1 MTSSAR
7 LLNASGYV
15 FEIEYFDSLFII
27 NYINIHNL
35 VCVCMQC
42 SPDQKQENSS
52 NERLRVYANQLENVL
67 SVLQAF
73 EQSTLN
79 YADLQKLRGDIEIVK
94 ANANW
99 SSIIV
104 DREPEVNYN
113 NANEDV
119 NANAENRE
127 KEVN

>member
-1 MTSSAR
+1 
-7 LLNASGYV
+7 
-15 FEIEYFDSLFII
+15 
-27 NYINIHNL
+27 
-35 VCVCMQC
+35 MQC